1 MKLTYPF
8 NDKFDYPPIHLPI
21 KIPEETKHKTEPWEM
36 DNGEEVV
43 DPVSLVYSL
52 S

>member
-1 MKLTYPF
+1 
-8 NDKFDYPPIHLPI
+8 
-21 KIPEETKHKTEPWEM
+21 M